1 MNKFEEA
8 LLRYF
13 EVYFYKLN
21 ILPLDFDS
29 GGSDVNV
36 TNRLPLFIDNLRHKQ
51 QDPTA
56 EAAVG

>member
-1 MNKFEEA
+1 M
-8 LLRYF
+8 RCF

-51 QDPTA
+51 QGPTA